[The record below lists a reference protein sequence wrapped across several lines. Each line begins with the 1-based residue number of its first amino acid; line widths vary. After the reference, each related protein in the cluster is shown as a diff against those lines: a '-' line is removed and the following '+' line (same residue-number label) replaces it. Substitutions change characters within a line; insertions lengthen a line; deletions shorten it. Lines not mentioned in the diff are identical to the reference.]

1 MKKEITAMRVAG
13 IGCVLMLALIGLFV
27 FITPTEQFIDY
38 LTAAG
43 ELVGGKTTV
52 GAFMLS
58 ALPPL
63 TALIFYYVWK
73 WLNK

>member
-13 IGCVLMLALIGLFV
+13 IGCVLMLILIGIFV
-27 FITPTEQFIDY
+27 FITPTEQFINY
-38 LTAAG
+38 LTVAG

-52 GAFMLS
+52 GAFMLA

>member
-13 IGCVLMLALIGLFV
+13 IGCALMLALIGIFV
-27 FITPTEQFIDY
+27 FTTPTEQFINY
-38 LTAAG
+38 LTTAG
-43 ELVGGKTTV
+43 KLVGGKTMM
-52 GAFMLS
+52 GAFMLA

-63 TALIFYYVWK
+63 NAMIFYYTWK